1 MRKQTVAPFDSTIH
15 VCRHFYR
22 HDSTTCGGDRDFEN
36 KHGHTSKVRCT
47 ASRICVEA
55 RAQVEYEGKHPDGK
69 HAAVFAR
76 SYIPFAER

>member
-1 MRKQTVAPFDSTIH
+1 VEGIEVLKINMDTHPKCVALQIGF
-15 VCRHFYR
+15 V
-22 HDSTTCGGDRDFEN
+22 
-36 KHGHTSKVRCT
+36 SK
-47 ASRICVEA
+47 